1 MRKLFHLAAGGLLA
15 AAMLGASGASVA
27 AVAAAQNTCAPNS
40 NPPPGAT
47 LDGGLLVT
55 GLCTLANVTVNG
67 GVTITSTGK
76 LDLENSTVNGGIEVQ
91 PGGELDSGHL
101 SASAVGTFAPSTIN
115 GGINATGAF
124 DIDLDNATV
133 HGVTSI
139 NGFGTAN
146 FAPTIC
152 GSTLDGSVK
161 ISNIT
166 AAGTFPMLVG
176 DPGEV
181 VQAGPHPDC
190 PGNTING
197 SLFISTSAVIEIEGN
212 QIAGSVHISDST
224 AEFAG
229 NTVGGSAHCDTV
241 VSYTDGDDTPN
252 TTGGSNNCP

>member
-1 MRKLFHLAAGGLLA
+1 MRKLLYLAAAGLLA
-15 AAMLGASGASVA
+15 TATFGTSVVAGAAD
-27 AVAAAQNTCAPNS
+27 QNTCAPN
-40 NPPPGAT
+40 PPPGST

-55 GLCTLANVTVNG
+55 GFCTLDHVTVNG
-67 GVTITSTGK
+67 GVTITTGGH

-91 PGGELDSGHL
+91 PGGELDSGHT
-101 SASAVGTFAPSTIN
+101 SNSAVGTFAPSTIN

-139 NGFGTAN
+139 NGFGTVN

-181 VQAGPHPDC
+181 VQNGPVPDC

-212 QIAGSVHISDST
+212 EISGSVKLSDST
-224 AEFAG
+224 AELAG
-229 NTVGGSAHCDTV
+229 NAIGGSAHCDNV
-241 VSYTDGDDTPN
+241 VPFTDGDHSPN
-252 TTGGSNNCP
+252 TIGGSNNCP